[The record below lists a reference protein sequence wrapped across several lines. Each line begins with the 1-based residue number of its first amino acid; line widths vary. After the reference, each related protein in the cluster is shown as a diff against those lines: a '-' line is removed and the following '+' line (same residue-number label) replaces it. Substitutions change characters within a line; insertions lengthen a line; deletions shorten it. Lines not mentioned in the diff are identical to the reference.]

1 MVRFSPVYS
10 SLAAIGWRTNIAGLQ
25 TTMGVLL
32 DETHTVSRVDT
43 SQVPM
48 ICRQVH
54 KAHPFGI
61 FYGANPLD
69 YSFTLVLLEI
79 IIVLV
84 TSRII
89 RLLLKPLKQPRIV
102 SDIIVSV
109 LFFVFN
115 HFKLL

>member
-1 MVRFSPVYS
+1 MPVYRF
-10 SLAAIGWRTNIAGLQ
+10 LAPVGWRTNISGLQ
-25 TTMGVLL
+25 TTMGVNLL
-32 DETHTVSRVDT
+32 DHETHTFSRVQT
-43 SQVPM
+43 SQIPM

-79 IIVLV
+79 IVVLV

-89 RLLLKPLKQPRIV
+89 RLLLKPLKQPRVV

-109 LFFVFN
+109 FLFF
-115 HFKLL
+115 